1 MERIIEICCGSYEDA
16 LNAYHG
22 GAKRIELNN
31 ALHLGGLTPSLATLK
46 LTKKAVAQSRQPTF
60 LNARHIQYSSNY

>member
-46 LTKKAVAQSRQPTF
+46 LTKEYKLKNNYDGKTKRSRI
-60 LNARHIQYSSNY
+60 LL

>member
-1 MERIIEICCGSYEDA
+1 MQNICIRNLLFRNVIGESMERIIEICCGSYEDA

-31 ALHLGGLTPSLATLK
+31 ALHLGG
-46 LTKKAVAQSRQPTF
+46 
-60 LNARHIQYSSNY
+60 